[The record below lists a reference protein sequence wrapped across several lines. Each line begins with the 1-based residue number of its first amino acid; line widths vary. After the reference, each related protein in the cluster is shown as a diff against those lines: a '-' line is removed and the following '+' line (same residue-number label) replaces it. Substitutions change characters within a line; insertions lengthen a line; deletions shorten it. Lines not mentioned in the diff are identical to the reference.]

1 MEEETKTE
9 KPEQEETPVDGSA
22 EQPPQEKKPDEG
34 LKAILEQAKAE
45 FEKRL
50 ADTTT
55 ALNAKIKERDSMI
68 AELIAGKSTADEQN
82 ETFVDKLNK
91 TRENNR
97 KFI

>member
-1 MEEETKTE
+1 MEEENKTE
-9 KPEQEETPVDGSA
+9 NQEQETTPVEGSA
-22 EQPPQEKKPDEG
+22 EPPQDNKPDEG

-50 ADTTT
+50 SETTT

-68 AELIAGKSTADEQN
+68 ADLIAGKSTDEQN

-91 TRENNR
+91 KRENNR
-97 KFI
+97 KLI

>member
-9 KPEQEETPVDGSA
+9 NQEQETTPVEGNA
-22 EQPPQEKKPDEG
+22 EQPQEKKPDED

-68 AELIAGKSTADEQN
+68 AELIAGKSTDEHT

-91 TRENNR
+91 TREQNR

>member
-1 MEEETKTE
+1 MEEVTKTE
-9 KPEQEETPVDGSA
+9 KPEQETPVEGQA
-22 EQPPQEKKPDEG
+22 EPPQEKKPDED

-68 AELIAGKSTADEQN
+68 ADLIAGKSTDEQN

-91 TRENNR
+91 NREQNR
-97 KFI
+97 KLI

>member
-1 MEEETKTE
+1 MEEDKNTE
-9 KPEQEETPVDGSA
+9 NKQEETPVEGNA
-22 EQPPQEKKPDEG
+22 EQPPQENKPDEG

-68 AELIAGKSTADEQN
+68 ADLIAGKSTDEQN

-91 TRENNR
+91 KRENNR
-97 KFI
+97 KLI

>member
-1 MEEETKTE
+1 MEEDKNTE
-9 KPEQEETPVDGSA
+9 NKQEETTVEGSA
-22 EQPPQEKKPDEG
+22 EQPPQENKPDDG

-68 AELIAGKSTADEQN
+68 ADLIAGKSTADEQN

-91 TRENNR
+91 KRENNR
-97 KFI
+97 KLI

>member
-9 KPEQEETPVDGSA
+9 NQEQETTPVEGQA
-22 EQPPQEKKPDEG
+22 EQPQEKKPDED
-34 LKAILEQAKAE
+34 LKSILEKAKAD

-68 AELIAGKSTADEQN
+68 AELIAGKSTDEQP

-91 TRENNR
+91 NREQNR

>member
-1 MEEETKTE
+1 MEEDKNTENKQET
-9 KPEQEETPVDGSA
+9 TPVEGQA
-22 EQPPQEKKPDEG
+22 EPPQDNKPDEG

-68 AELIAGKSTADEQN
+68 ADLIAGKSTADEQN

-91 TRENNR
+91 KRENNR
-97 KFI
+97 KLI

>member
-9 KPEQEETPVDGSA
+9 KPEQEETPVEGQA
-22 EQPPQEKKPDEG
+22 VQPQDNKPDEG

-68 AELIAGKSTADEQN
+68 AELIAGKGTADEHT
-82 ETFVDKLNK
+82 ESFVDKLNK

>member
-1 MEEETKTE
+1 MEEENKTE
-9 KPEQEETPVDGSA
+9 KPEQEETPVEGQA
-22 EQPPQEKKPDEG
+22 EPPQEKKPDED

-55 ALNAKIKERDSMI
+55 ALSAKIKERDSMI
-68 AELIAGKSTADEQN
+68 ADLIAGKSTDEQN

>member
-9 KPEQEETPVDGSA
+9 KPEQEETPVEGQA
-22 EQPPQEKKPDEG
+22 EQPQDNKPDED
-34 LKAILEQAKAE
+34 LKAILEQAKSE

-50 ADTTT
+50 SETTT
-55 ALNAKIKERDSMI
+55 ALTAKIKERDSMI
-68 AELIAGKSTADEQN
+68 AELIAGKSTDEHT
-82 ETFVDKLNK
+82 ESFVDKLNK

>member
-1 MEEETKTE
+1 MEEDKNTE
-9 KPEQEETPVDGSA
+9 NKQEETPVEGQA
-22 EQPPQEKKPDEG
+22 EQPQENKPDEG

-68 AELIAGKSTADEQN
+68 ADLIAGKSTDEHT

-91 TRENNR
+91 TRDNNR

>member
-9 KPEQEETPVDGSA
+9 NQEQETTPVEGNA
-22 EQPPQEKKPDEG
+22 EQPPQDNKTDEG

-68 AELIAGKSTADEQN
+68 ADLIAGKSTDEPN

-91 TRENNR
+91 TRDNNR

>member
-9 KPEQEETPVDGSA
+9 NQEQETTPVEGNA
-22 EQPPQEKKPDEG
+22 EQPPQDSKPDED
-34 LKAILEQAKAE
+34 LKAILDKAKAE

-50 ADTTT
+50 AETTT

-68 AELIAGKSTADEQN
+68 AELIAGKSTADEHT

-91 TRENNR
+91 TRDNNR

>member
-9 KPEQEETPVDGSA
+9 NQEQETTPVEGQA
-22 EQPPQEKKPDEG
+22 EQPQEQKPDEG

-50 ADTTT
+50 SDTTT

-68 AELIAGKSTADEQN
+68 ADLIAGKSTDEHT
-82 ETFVDKLNK
+82 ESFVDKLNK
-91 TRENNR
+91 TREQNR

>member
-9 KPEQEETPVDGSA
+9 NQEQETTPVEGQA
-22 EQPPQEKKPDEG
+22 EPPQDNKPDEG

-91 TRENNR
+91 KRENNR
-97 KFI
+97 KLI

>member
-9 KPEQEETPVDGSA
+9 NQEQETTPVEGSA
-22 EQPPQEKKPDEG
+22 EPPQDNKPDED
-34 LKAILEQAKAE
+34 LKAILEQAKAD

-68 AELIAGKSTADEQN
+68 ADLIAGKSTDEHT

-91 TRENNR
+91 TRDNNR

>member
-9 KPEQEETPVDGSA
+9 NQEQETTPVEGQA
-22 EQPPQEKKPDEG
+22 EQPQEKKPDED
-34 LKAILEQAKAE
+34 LKAILEKAKAD

-55 ALNAKIKERDSMI
+55 ALTAKIKERDSMI
-68 AELIAGKSTADEQN
+68 ADLIAGKSTDEQN

-91 TRENNR
+91 NREQNR

>member
-9 KPEQEETPVDGSA
+9 NQEQETTPVEGQA
-22 EQPPQEKKPDEG
+22 EQPQDSKPDEG

-68 AELIAGKSTADEQN
+68 ADLIAGKSTDEQN

-91 TRENNR
+91 NRENNR

>member
-9 KPEQEETPVDGSA
+9 NQEQETTPVEGSA
-22 EQPPQEKKPDEG
+22 EPPQDNKPDEG

-68 AELIAGKSTADEQN
+68 ADLIAGKSTDEQN

-91 TRENNR
+91 NRDNNR

>member
-9 KPEQEETPVDGSA
+9 NQEQETTPVEGQA
-22 EQPPQEKKPDEG
+22 KQPQEKKPDED
-34 LKAILEQAKAE
+34 LKAILEKAKAD

-68 AELIAGKSTADEQN
+68 ADLIAGKSTDEHT

-91 TRENNR
+91 TRDNNR

>member
-1 MEEETKTE
+1 MEEENKTE
-9 KPEQEETPVDGSA
+9 NQEQETTPVEGQA
-22 EQPPQEKKPDEG
+22 EQQPQEKKPDED

-55 ALNAKIKERDSMI
+55 ALNAKIKERDSMS
-68 AELIAGKSTADEQN
+68 ADLIAGKSTDEQN

-91 TRENNR
+91 KRENNR
-97 KFI
+97 KLI

>member
-9 KPEQEETPVDGSA
+9 KQEQETTPVEGQA
-22 EQPPQEKKPDEG
+22 EQPQEKKPDED

-50 ADTTT
+50 SDTTT

-68 AELIAGKSTADEQN
+68 ADLIAGKSTDEQN

>member
-1 MEEETKTE
+1 M
-9 KPEQEETPVDGSA
+9 
-22 EQPPQEKKPDEG
+22 
-34 LKAILEQAKAE
+34 EQAKAE

-68 AELIAGKSTADEQN
+68 AELIAGKGTDEPN

-91 TRENNR
+91 NRDNNR

>member
-22 EQPPQEKKPDEG
+22 EQPQDNKPDEG

-68 AELIAGKSTADEQN
+68 ADLIAGKSTDEQN

-91 TRENNR
+91 KRENNR
-97 KFI
+97 KLI

>member
-9 KPEQEETPVDGSA
+9 KQEQETTPVEGQA
-22 EQPPQEKKPDEG
+22 EPPQEKKPDED

-68 AELIAGKSTADEQN
+68 ADLIAGKSTADEHT

-91 TRENNR
+91 KRENNR
-97 KFI
+97 KLI

>member
-9 KPEQEETPVDGSA
+9 KQEQETTPVEGQA
-22 EQPPQEKKPDEG
+22 EPPQEKKPDED

-50 ADTTT
+50 SETTT

-68 AELIAGKSTADEQN
+68 ADLIAGKSTDEHT

-91 TRENNR
+91 KRENNR
-97 KFI
+97 KLI

>member
-9 KPEQEETPVDGSA
+9 NQEQETTPVEGNA
-22 EQPPQEKKPDEG
+22 EQPPQENNPDEG

-68 AELIAGKSTADEQN
+68 AELIAGKSTDEHT

>member
-1 MEEETKTE
+1 MEEDKNTE
-9 KPEQEETPVDGSA
+9 NKQEETPVEGQA
-22 EQPPQEKKPDEG
+22 EPPQDNKPDEG

-68 AELIAGKSTADEQN
+68 AELIAGKSTTDEHT
-82 ETFVDKLNK
+82 ESFVDKLNK

>member
-9 KPEQEETPVDGSA
+9 NKQEETPVDGSA
-22 EQPPQEKKPDEG
+22 EPPQEQKPDED
-34 LKAILEQAKAE
+34 LKVILEQAKAE

-68 AELIAGKSTADEQN
+68 ADLIAGKSTDEQN

-91 TRENNR
+91 NRDNNR

>member
-1 MEEETKTE
+1 MEEENKTE
-9 KPEQEETPVDGSA
+9 TEQEETPVDGSA
-22 EQPPQEKKPDEG
+22 EPPQDNKPDEG

-68 AELIAGKSTADEQN
+68 ADLIAGKSTDEQN

-91 TRENNR
+91 NREQNR

>member
-9 KPEQEETPVDGSA
+9 NQEQETTPVEGQA
-22 EQPPQEKKPDEG
+22 EQPQEKKPDEG

-68 AELIAGKSTADEQN
+68 ADLIAGKSTDEHT

-91 TRENNR
+91 TRDNNR

>member
-9 KPEQEETPVDGSA
+9 NQEQETTPVEGSA
-22 EQPPQEKKPDEG
+22 DKPQENKPDEG

-50 ADTTT
+50 AETTT

-68 AELIAGKSTADEQN
+68 ADLIAGKSTDEHT

-97 KFI
+97 KLI

>member
-9 KPEQEETPVDGSA
+9 KPEQEETPVEGSA
-22 EQPPQEKKPDEG
+22 EPPQEKKPDED

-50 ADTTT
+50 SETTT

-68 AELIAGKSTADEQN
+68 ADLIAGKSTDEPN

-91 TRENNR
+91 NREQNR

>member
-9 KPEQEETPVDGSA
+9 KQEQETTPVEGQA
-22 EQPPQEKKPDEG
+22 EPPQDNKPDED

-68 AELIAGKSTADEQN
+68 AELIAGKSTADEHT

-91 TRENNR
+91 TRDNNR

>member
-9 KPEQEETPVDGSA
+9 KPEQEETPVDGKA
-22 EQPPQEKKPDEG
+22 EQPQDNKPDEG

-68 AELIAGKSTADEQN
+68 AELVAGKSTDEQP

-91 TRENNR
+91 NRENNR

>member
-1 MEEETKTE
+1 MEEENKTE

-22 EQPPQEKKPDEG
+22 EPPQENKPDEG

-50 ADTTT
+50 AETTT

-68 AELIAGKSTADEQN
+68 AELIAGKSTADEHT

-91 TRENNR
+91 KRDNNR
-97 KFI
+97 KLI

>member
-9 KPEQEETPVDGSA
+9 KPEQEETPVEGQA
-22 EQPPQEKKPDEG
+22 EPPQEKKPDEG

-50 ADTTT
+50 SETTT

-68 AELIAGKSTADEQN
+68 ADLIAGKSTDEQN

>member
-1 MEEETKTE
+1 MEEENKTE
-9 KPEQEETPVDGSA
+9 NQEQETTPVEGQA
-22 EQPPQEKKPDEG
+22 EPPQEKKPDED

-68 AELIAGKSTADEQN
+68 AELIAGKSTADEPN

-91 TRENNR
+91 TRDNNR

>member
-9 KPEQEETPVDGSA
+9 KPEQEETPVEGQA
-22 EQPPQEKKPDEG
+22 EPPQEKKPDEG

-50 ADTTT
+50 SETTT

-68 AELIAGKSTADEQN
+68 ADLIAGKSTDEHT

-91 TRENNR
+91 TRDNNR